1 MTHAHLGLDQGSA
14 ALQVEAKLFG
24 LMEAG
29 LPQSAARAP
38 REALRK
44 QTRVSQR
51 DRRLEGLLLPASLSS
66 WASGTSPCKMATWLR
81 SGLCGGPPFVNPG
94 PAVPRPQAPQAPPKE
109 PHWPGGPRRLCPAA
123 SAPTPSPAPHGPC
136 GALHSMAGKDVWCC
150 RPPGAPLYPGQRTF

>member
-51 DRRLEGLLLPASLSS
+51 DRRLEAQGWGSLLGCHLWGHTKSDMIEM
-66 WASGTSPCKMATWLR
+66 T
-81 SGLCGGPPFVNPG
+81 
-94 PAVPRPQAPQAPPKE
+94 
-109 PHWPGGPRRLCPAA
+109 
-123 SAPTPSPAPHGPC
+123 
-136 GALHSMAGKDVWCC
+136 
-150 RPPGAPLYPGQRTF
+150 